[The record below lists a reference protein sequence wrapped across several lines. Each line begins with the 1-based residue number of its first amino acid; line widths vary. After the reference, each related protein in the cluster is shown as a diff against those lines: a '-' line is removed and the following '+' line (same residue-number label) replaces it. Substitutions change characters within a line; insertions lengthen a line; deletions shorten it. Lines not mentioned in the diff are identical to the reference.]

1 MTIEKVVVNASP
13 LILLSKIN
21 LTDLLPRLFTE
32 VVVPDAVWQ
41 EIARGGNNDPA
52 AQTLLSLR
60 VERVPVEAV
69 APEILVWN
77 LGDGESDVLTFALA
91 NQGHRAV
98 VDDKAARS
106 CARSV
111 GINILGTGG
120 LLVLAKRRG
129 FIQSVGS
136 ELQQLVQAGLW
147 ISAEMID
154 LLEKQAGEQS

>member
-21 LTDLLPRLFTE
+21 LADLLTRLFTE
-32 VVVPDAVWQ
+32 VVIPGAVWQ
-41 EIARGGNNDPA
+41 EIARGGDNDPA

-60 VERVPVEAV
+60 VERVTIEAV

-91 NQGHRAV
+91 NRGYRAV

-111 GINILGTGG
+111 GISILGTGG
-120 LLVLAKRRG
+120 LLVMAKQRG
-129 FIQSVGS
+129 FIQSVEANYSDWSRWVCGYPR
-136 ELQQLVQAGLW
+136 
-147 ISAEMID
+147 
-154 LLEKQAGEQS
+154 K

>member
-1 MTIEKVVVNASP
+1 VTIERVVVNASP
-13 LILLSKIN
+13 LILLTKIN
-21 LTDLLPRLFTE
+21 LADMVPRLFTA

-60 VERVPVEAV
+60 IERGTVEAV

-136 ELQQLVQAGLW
+136 ELQRLVQAGLW
-147 ISAEMID
+147 IEMIN
-154 LLEKQAGEQS
+154 LLEEQAGE

>member
-1 MTIEKVVVNASP
+1 MNASP

-21 LTDLLPRLFTE
+21 LADLLPKLFTE
-32 VVVPDAVWQ
+32 VVVPSAVWQ
-41 EIARGGNNDPA
+41 EIIRGGENDPA

-60 VERVPVEAV
+60 VERVTVEAV

-129 FIQSVGS
+129 FVQSVRT
-136 ELQQLVQAGLW
+136 ELQRLIEAGLW
-147 ISAEMID
+147 ISAETID
-154 LLEKQAGEQS
+154 LLEEQAGE